1 MTFHLSPEFMNA
13 VEATAKYHKLQ
24 EVFIEKDYW
33 ITYALKNI
41 ALSDY
46 QNHVVFKGGTSLS
59 KAYRCIER
67 FSEDM
72 DLALLKSDK
81 DSKNKLEQWMR
92 KVEKTATQ
100 GLEYQQD
107 PKEKKGG
114 HLRKTY
120 WRYPKFENLETF
132 PIKENILLE
141 INTFTTPVPYELI
154 DINSYVG
161 EYLINNNFMSLV
173 KDHDLYPFSLQVLS
187 RERTFYEKLLALT
200 RLSYE
205 GTDKLKEKVRH
216 FYDLYQLYHLPDL
229 GDSLFEPTHLLLIE
243 NIMHDD
249 KNNPI
254 FRGEWE
260 GKRLSQ
266 SPLITD
272 FEEVWKILTPIY
284 QRELSLLAWGEIPPV
299 TAIFTFFQKLSK
311 LLIQNNL

>member
-1 MTFHLSPEFMNA
+1 
-13 VEATAKYHKLQ
+13 
-24 EVFIEKDYW
+24 
-33 ITYALKNI
+33 
-41 ALSDY
+41 
-46 QNHVVFKGGTSLS
+46 
-59 KAYRCIER
+59 
-67 FSEDM
+67 
-72 DLALLKSDK
+72 
-81 DSKNKLEQWMR
+81 
-92 KVEKTATQ
+92 
-100 GLEYQQD
+100 
-107 PKEKKGG
+107 
-114 HLRKTY
+114 
-120 WRYPKFENLETF
+120 
-132 PIKENILLE
+132 
-141 INTFTTPVPYELI
+141 
-154 DINSYVG
+154 
-161 EYLINNNFMSLV
+161 MSLV

>member
-1 MTFHLSPEFMNA
+1 MENNMTFHLSSEFMNA

-24 EVFIEKDYW
+24 AVFIEKDYW
-33 ITYALKNI
+33 VTYVLKNI
-41 ALSDY
+41 ALSEY
-46 QNHVVFKGGTSLS
+46 QNQVVFKGGTSLS

-67 FSEDM
+67 FSEDI
-72 DLALLKSDK
+72 DLALLK
-81 DSKNKLEQWMR
+81 
-92 KVEKTATQ
+92 AQ

-120 WRYPKFENLETF
+120 WCYPKFDGSEAY

-141 INTFTTPVPYELI
+141 INSFTMPVRHESI

-161 EYLINNNFMSLV
+161 EFLIKNNFTSLV

-200 RLSYE
+200 RLSYQ
-205 GTDKLKEKVRH
+205 GTDKLKEKIRH
-216 FYDLYQLYHLPDL
+216 FYDLYQLYQLPDL
-229 GDSLFEPTHLLLIE
+229 GESLFAPKHLLLIE

-249 KNNPI
+249 KNNHI
-254 FRGEWE
+254 FRGDWE

-266 SPLITD
+266 SPLITQL
-272 FEEVWKILTPIY
+272 EEVWQSLAPVY
-284 QRELSLLAWGEIPPV
+284 ERELSLLAWREIPPAFAV
-299 TAIFTFFQKLSK
+299 FTFFQKLSK
-311 LLIQNNL
+311 LLIENDL